1 MPRAQVPYRAY
12 FIGRTFVTWF
22 DCAADGGQTWA
33 EPVARQ
39 DLWPSLRD
47 PFAVQPPPTRLGV
60 YPVSATVLTFV
71 DDAGNEQFVDVDK
84 GSTVPDP
91 RLVSAPKAFGR
102 PIHVVSWDAGPI
114 LMVPD
119 LMGTPNTV
127 TPVDVR
133 DYSMGPAQPINTPPG
148 TPTIA
153 IPGEAVRWFTDGTP
167 QQVITNGPTPDALLV
182 PPLPNGPGHVSEPL
196 SQAFQQNLRTDD
208 EIVDATIMYGG
219 HSAALAV
226 ATAGLTDIEMR
237 AVVGV
242 AVKFAASGAQMLAML
257 YLLSGLRFDA
267 YHPAGTYGIAA
278 MTTEQLSAAGWDS
291 APELILGD
299 TDQLGWLL
307 SYLGTFPTW
316 HADIVWPL
324 AVLLSGQAVDDL
336 SDTAVVLQAPYPP
349 RLRGVAALD
358 AEGAMGDVVTVGQL
372 RAAIDGVLTGPLQAE
387 LTGRA
392 TGTTL
397 A

>member
-1 MPRAQVPYRAY
+1 M
-12 FIGRTFVTWF
+12 
-22 DCAADGGQTWA
+22 
-33 EPVARQ
+33 
-39 DLWPSLRD
+39 
-47 PFAVQPPPTRLGV
+47 
-60 YPVSATVLTFV
+60 
-71 DDAGNEQFVDVDK
+71 
-84 GSTVPDP
+84 
-91 RLVSAPKAFGR
+91 SAPTAFGR
-102 PIHVVSWDAGPI
+102 PVHVVSWDAGPI

-153 IPGEAVRWFTDGTP
+153 IPGEPVRWFTDGTP

-219 HSAALAV
+219 HSAALAA

-242 AVKFAASGAQMLAML
+242 APKFAASGAQMLAML

-278 MTTEQLSAAGWDS
+278 MTAEQLSAAGWTS

-307 SYLGTFPTW
+307 CYSGNVS
-316 HADIVWPL
+316 HL
-324 AVLLSGQAVDDL
+324 ARRHRVAAGG
-336 SDTAVVLQAPYPP
+336 TAVGSGCRRSQRYRGGAAGTLSA
-349 RLRGVAALD
+349 RLRGGRPRRGGRD
-358 AEGAMGDVVTVGQL
+358 GRRGDR
-372 RAAIDGVLTGPLQAE
+372 RAAAGGDRRCADGSPAGGVDGPG
-387 LTGRA
+387 GRNDFGLSA
-392 TGTTL
+392 IR
-397 A
+397 